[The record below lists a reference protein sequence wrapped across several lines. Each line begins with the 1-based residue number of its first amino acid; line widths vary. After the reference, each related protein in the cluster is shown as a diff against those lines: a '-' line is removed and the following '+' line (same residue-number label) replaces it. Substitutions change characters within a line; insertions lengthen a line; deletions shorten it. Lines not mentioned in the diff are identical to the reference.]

1 MRWKLLFFFF
11 IVILLLSLAYFRFYP
26 SFNFPSI
33 TGFFYKVLSSNK
45 PSDFRLHLD
54 FIYEGS
60 FVLLNKTFYA
70 NGTCLTPIT
79 IGKVSIQKTSMPCKI
94 ELYSPNGNIKINGRN
109 IYLEASSPIIK
120 IDNVEYISNE
130 KISLGMNVDSLSVG
144 VFSQNLKIKNLKGK
158 LEKLTNAQ
166 VSTTINFPPCTDI
179 ELLDFEGEIR
189 IYNYTFNYTLIE
201 GNARI
206 FYWCENVKNKI

>member
-1 MRWKLLFFFF
+1 
-11 IVILLLSLAYFRFYP
+11 
-26 SFNFPSI
+26 
-33 TGFFYKVLSSNK
+33 
-45 PSDFRLHLD
+45 
-54 FIYEGS
+54 
-60 FVLLNKTFYA
+60 
-70 NGTCLTPIT
+70 
-79 IGKVSIQKTSMPCKI
+79 MPCKI
-94 ELYSPNGNIKINGRN
+94 ELYSPDGNIKVNGRN

-120 IDNVEYISNE
+120 IDNVEYISKE

-144 VFSQNLKIKNLKGK
+144 VFSQNLKIKNVKGK

-189 IYNYTFNYTLIE
+189 ISNYTLIE